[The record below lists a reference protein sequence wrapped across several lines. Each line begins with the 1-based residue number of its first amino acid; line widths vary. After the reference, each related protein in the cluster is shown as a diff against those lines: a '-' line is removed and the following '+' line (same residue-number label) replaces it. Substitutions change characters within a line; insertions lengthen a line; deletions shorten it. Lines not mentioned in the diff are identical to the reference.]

1 MKRRIRTIFILMTLC
16 ILGIYVFQAYW
27 LYNTYSVH
35 QQQFMQTAVDA
46 LLTALE
52 KRQAADAR
60 LLFRGSVTTDQ
71 GGQEVS
77 TDTPGV
83 ATPWSG
89 IPWSGIPEQPDK
101 KEERV
106 IYRRLSLPDSG
117 PDRVFVV
124 NEEQNLFHVP
134 GADTVTQ
141 KVKLNVITFQRQ
153 GLPDSITRVLSAD
166 SLASRISR
174 RIMYDW
180 ADTPF
185 HLHQMNSVYRAE
197 LKLRNVE
204 TDFRLDTLQLRPLK
218 AGVSA
223 FEEKQ
228 YVEYPVQLH
237 PVPVNPVRNLFIQAS
252 FQKPVP
258 YILSKMSWLLLGSF
272 VLLVLT
278 TGCFLYMLFTIL
290 RQKKLSEI
298 KNDFINNMTHELKTP
313 LATVSA
319 AVEAMQAFG
328 ALNDAQKT
336 QLYLQVSRN
345 ELQRL
350 SDLVEKVLHMAVE
363 EKGELSLAI
372 ELINPNELI
381 QEIVEQHRMKATKS
395 VDFILDASSDPTWIR
410 ADRLHM
416 GNTIHNLIDNAI
428 KYSPEPVTIR
438 INSRGEPQGWRFS
451 IADNGIGIPKMY
463 QQAIFERFFRV
474 PTGNLHQV
482 KGFGLG
488 LAYVRQVVEKHG
500 GCIEVHSEVAQGCEF
515 VLWLP
520 AERNNF

>member
-1 MKRRIRTIFILMTLC
+1 MKRRIRTIFVLMTLC
-16 ILGIYVFQAYW
+16 IVGINVFQGYW

-46 LLTALE
+46 LLTSLE
-52 KRQAADAR
+52 KRQVADAR
-60 LLFRGSVTTDQ
+60 LLFQGLTTADK
-71 GGQEVS
+71 GVRDVS
-77 TDTPGV
+77 TPERPGV
-83 ATPWSG
+83 ATP
-89 IPWSGIPEQPDK
+89 DK
-101 KEERV
+101 KEKQV
-106 IYRRLSLPDSG
+106 IYRHFRLPGNG
-117 PDRVFVV
+117 PERVFLMD
-124 NEEQNLFHVP
+124 EEHNLKA
-134 GADTVTQ
+134 GTDTLTQ
-141 KVKLNVITFQRQ
+141 KVRLNVVTFQHK
-153 GLPDSITRVLSAD
+153 GLSDSITRVLPAD
-166 SLASRISR
+166 SLASRISQ

-185 HLHQMNSVYRAE
+185 HLRQMDSAYRAE
-197 LKLRNVE
+197 LRLRNVE
-204 TDFRLDTLQLRPLK
+204 TDFRLDTLQLSPPK
-218 AGVSA
+218 EGVSV
-223 FEEKQ
+223 FDEKP
-228 YVEYPVQLH
+228 YAEYPIQLH
-237 PVPVNPVRNLFIQAS
+237 PVPVNPVRNLFVRAS
-252 FQKPVP
+252 FRKPVP

-272 VLLVLT
+272 LLLVLT

-319 AVEAMQAFG
+319 AVEAMQSFG

-363 EKGELSLAI
+363 EKGELTLEM
-372 ELINPNELI
+372 ELINSTELI
-381 QEIVEQHRMKATKS
+381 QEIVEQHRMQAAKS
-395 VDFILDASSDPTWIR
+395 VEFELDAPSDQAWIR
-410 ADRLHM
+410 ADRLHI

-428 KYSPEPVTIR
+428 KYSPDPVTIR
-438 INSRGEPQGWRFS
+438 ISSRGEPLGWRFS
-451 IADNGIGIPKMY
+451 IADNGIGIPKTY
-463 QQAIFERFFRV
+463 QRAIFERFFRV

-500 GCIEVHSEVAQGCEF
+500 GFIEVHSEVAQGCEF

-520 AERNNF
+520 TERKIF